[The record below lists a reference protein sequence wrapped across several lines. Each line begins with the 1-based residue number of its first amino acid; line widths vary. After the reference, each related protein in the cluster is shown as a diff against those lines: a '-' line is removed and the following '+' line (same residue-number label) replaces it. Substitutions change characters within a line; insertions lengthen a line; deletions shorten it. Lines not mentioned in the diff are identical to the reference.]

1 MVTRAATSFC
11 RICIGHCGLLITVDD
26 KEKIVDVRGDKNHP
40 MTHGYACFMGLQAEA
55 SHRTPQRIL
64 SPLKRDSNGTFEKI
78 PAERAFD
85 EIAEKMRRII
95 DRDGPNAIG
104 MFLGAGGNFNSATYS
119 MARSFM
125 SSLGS
130 KQYFSTETIDQSAKF
145 VAFERL
151 GGWAAGT
158 QSFEQSDVVLL
169 FAVNPLVSRGA
180 LGNLIADPTRRLK
193 KEKER
198 GLKLIVVDPRRT
210 ETARHADLFVQPLPG
225 QDAAIAA
232 GLLRIIL
239 QEGWHDSEFCD
250 RYVRPGGLAALKAAV
265 EPFNPKMVA
274 ARAGIE
280 ESELFAIAE
289 MFARDNKRGN
299 AAAGTGTNMSP
310 FGNVAQH
317 LMDTLNVVCGRMRR
331 PGDKALVDL
340 MGPDEPVLAEVIP
353 PARSWEAVPRS
364 RIRGVGQVFS
374 EKLSGTLADEILTPG
389 EGQIRGL
396 IVEGG
401 NIANS
406 MPDQANMVRALQSLE
421 LSVAVEP
428 YMTATARLSQYVL
441 PPKLALERPDLTINI
456 PGFALL
462 PDNFLQYTPAIVR
475 PPPEVI
481 DDWYFYWS
489 IARRLGVAINYQNKA
504 VLDMHEPPSTED
516 LLALRLKGGR
526 ITLEELKR
534 YPHGKMFDVAPVAAP
549 ETDNGAR
556 FDLMPADVAEELRQ
570 FREFTGARTESSGGR
585 GYTARRFL
593 LSSRRM
599 PNVNCSVGTHID
611 SFLARTPTN
620 PLYMHPLDL
629 GDLDLQSGDKVEVRS
644 DSGTVFAVVE
654 ADDSMRRGVVS
665 LPHGWGGL
673 PGDENETGTCV
684 NRLLDCRNAESVNA
698 MPWMSAIPV
707 DVIGVANQASND
719 FAKVAIYEVTRR

>member
-1 MVTRAATSFC
+1 MVLFFC
-11 RICIGHCGLLITVDD
+11 YIWYADQYDIQDIMFDRVLCTFYKTERYVKNDH
-26 KEKIVDVRGDKNHP
+26 IVDIRGDKNHP
-40 MTHGYACFMGLQAEA
+40 MTHGYACFMGLQAEG
-55 SHRTPQRIL
+55 SHRARQRVL
-64 SPLKRDSNGTFEKI
+64 HPLKRRSDGSFEEI
-78 PAERAFD
+78 SAERAFD
-85 EIAEKMRRII
+85 EIAAHMRRII

-119 MARSFM
+119 MAKSFM
-125 SSLGS
+125 RSLGS

-151 GGWAAGT
+151 GGWAAGP
-158 QSFEQSDVVLL
+158 QNFEQSDVVML

-180 LGNLIADPTRRLK
+180 LGNLIVDPTRRLN
-193 KEKER
+193 KEKAR
-198 GLKLIVVDPRRT
+198 GLKLIVIDPRRT
-210 ETARHADLFVQPLPG
+210 ETARHADLFVQPFPG

-232 GLLRIIL
+232 GILRIIL
-239 QEGWHDSEFCD
+239 REGWHDHEFCE
-250 RYVRPGGLAALKAAV
+250 RYVKVGGLAALQEAV
-265 EPFNPKMVA
+265 DPFNSKMVA

-280 ESELFAIAE
+280 ERELFAIAE

-317 LMDTLNVVCGRMRR
+317 LMDTLNVVCGRLRR

-340 MGPDEPVLAEVIP
+340 MGPEEPALAEVIP
-353 PARSWEAVPRS
+353 PARSWEAVPRG
-364 RIRGVGQVFS
+364 RIRGVGQVFN

-389 EGQIRGL
+389 EGQIKGL

-406 MPDQANMVRALQSLE
+406 MPDQGNMVRALKSLE

-428 YMTATARLSQYVL
+428 YMTVTARLSQYVL

-462 PDNFLQYTPAIVR
+462 PENFLQYTSAIVS

-489 IARRLGVAINYQNKA
+489 IAKRLGIAINYQDKS
-504 VLDMHEPPSTED
+504 VLDMREPPSTED

-526 ITLEELKR
+526 ITLEELKK

-549 ETDNGAR
+549 ATDNGHR

-570 FREFTGARTESSGGR
+570 FREFTGVRSSSSNGKGFS
-585 GYTARRFL
+585 ARRFL

-599 PNVNCSVGTHID
+599 PNINCSVGTHID

-629 GDLDLQSGDKVEVRS
+629 AELGLQSGATVEVRS
-644 DSGTVFAVVE
+644 DSGAVVAMVE
-654 ADDSMRRGVVS
+654 ADDSMRSGVVS

-673 PGDENETGTCV
+673 PGDEKEKGTCV
-684 NRLLDCRNAESVNA
+684 NRLLDCRNSEAVNA

-707 DVIGVANQASND
+707 DVIGIARTS
-719 FAKVAIYEVTRR
+719 